1 MDPRTLVTRD
11 VAESGRRLLERLA
24 GTEVAPLA
32 AMWAQ
37 RAERDERPYLFI
49 VTPVL
54 QTQGPIKA
62 YTAVG
67 NAVRAVNAEAGDP
80 FAEIEPSA
88 VKLLGPSEP
97 LAEGLLIWD
106 RRHPDDRPTFHNGPS
121 MGGILIDAAYSYPA
135 TMFAPQAA

>member
-11 VAESGRRLLERLA
+11 VVESGRRLLERLA

-37 RAERDERPYLFI
+37 RAERDERPHLFV
-49 VTPVL
+49 VTPAL

-62 YTAVG
+62 YTVVG
-67 NAVRAVNAEAGDP
+67 SAVREVNAEVGDP
-80 FAEIEPSA
+80 FAEIDPSA
-88 VKLLGPSEP
+88 VKLLNPSDP
-97 LAEGLLIWD
+97 LAEGLLFWD
-106 RRHPDDRPTFHNGPS
+106 QRHPDDRPTFHGGPS
-121 MGGILIDAAYSYPA
+121 MGGVLIDAAYSYPA